1 MPWDTDFRFL
11 AENSADII
19 CRFGLDQRLHYV
31 SPSCETILGWTP
43 EEMIAMPPFDVIFPE
58 DVPILVAAVERDM
71 VEGAVPIPTTVRHR
85 RKDGTTVW
93 MEVSPRIVRDAITN
107 EVTEA
112 VIILRDVTERKRLE
126 ERLTALAMTDG
137 LTGLAN
143 RRAFDDVLEREWKRT
158 LREGSQMSL
167 LLLDVDRFKQ
177 FNDHYGHQ
185 VGDDC
190 LRSVADAVKGVVR
203 RETDTAARY
212 GGEEIAVILPFTD
225 SSGAL
230 AIAEK
235 VRQAIEDLQIRHAG
249 NVEADLIVTA
259 SIGVSTAIARQ
270 GGTIKMPE
278 GLLMSADHALY
289 RAKHEGRNRIVST
302 ILMAPTRPEI
312 NEEYAEVTPDY
323 PLNSLVAASSP
334 QPEAL

>member
-167 LLLDVDRFKQ
+167 LLLDVDHFKQ

-323 PLNSLVAASSP
+323 PLNSLVAASSL
-334 QPEAL
+334 QPKAL

>member
-167 LLLDVDRFKQ
+167 LLLDVDHFKQ

-225 SSGAL
+225 SSGAI

-235 VRQAIEDLQIRHAG
+235 VRQAIEDLRIDHSG
-249 NVEADLIVTA
+249 NTDADLIVTA

-302 ILMAPTRPEI
+302 ILMAPTRAGI
-312 NEEYAEVTPDY
+312 NEEYAEVAPVH
-323 PLNSLVAASSP
+323 PLNSLAAASSP